1 MEFQFK
7 NEYKFED
14 LLNIME
20 ILRGKNGCPWD
31 REQTHSSIR
40 NSLVE
45 ETYEAVEAIDL
56 NDREMLCEE
65 LGDVLLQVV
74 FHAQIAKENGEFDIN
89 AVADGIC
96 KKLVVRHPHVF
107 GDTSVNNSDD
117 VIRNWDAIKYQTK
130 KYDSLREQLDG
141 VSKALPSLIRAQ
153 KLQKRADN
161 AGKLTDE
168 MFSLDLGDPA
178 LTAYARELF
187 SLANKARLEKIDL
200 EEALSKYNAQLTEQF

>member
-56 NDREMLCEE
+56 NNREMLCEE

-117 VIRNWDAIKYQTK
+117 VIKNWDAIKYQTK

>member
-96 KKLVVRHPHVF
+96 KKLIVRHPHVF

>member
-56 NDREMLCEE
+56 NNREMLCEE

-74 FHAQIAKENGEFDIN
+74 FHAQIAKENGEF
-89 AVADGIC
+89 
-96 KKLVVRHPHVF
+96 
-107 GDTSVNNSDD
+107 SNSH
-117 VIRNWDAIKYQTK
+117 
-130 KYDSLREQLDG
+130 
-141 VSKALPSLIRAQ
+141 
-153 KLQKRADN
+153 
-161 AGKLTDE
+161 
-168 MFSLDLGDPA
+168 
-178 LTAYARELF
+178 
-187 SLANKARLEKIDL
+187 
-200 EEALSKYNAQLTEQF
+200 

>member
-20 ILRGKNGCPWD
+20 ILRGKNGWPWD

-56 NDREMLCEE
+56 NNREMLCEE

-96 KKLVVRHPHVF
+96 KKLIVRHPHVF

-117 VIRNWDAIKYQTK
+117 VIKNWDAIKYQTK

-178 LTAYARELF
+178 LTAYARGLF

>member
-56 NDREMLCEE
+56 NNREMLCEE

-96 KKLVVRHPHVF
+96 KKLIVRHPHVF

>member
-56 NDREMLCEE
+56 NNREMLCEE

-96 KKLVVRHPHVF
+96 KKLIVRHPHVF

-117 VIRNWDAIKYQTK
+117 VIKNWDAIKYQTK

>member
-56 NDREMLCEE
+56 NNREMLCEE

>member
-14 LLNIME
+14 LLKIME
-20 ILRGKNGCPWD
+20 ILRDKNGCPWD

-56 NDREMLCEE
+56 NNREMLCEE

-96 KKLVVRHPHVF
+96 KKLIVRHPHVF
-107 GDTSVNNSDD
+107 GDTSVTNSDD
-117 VIRNWDAIKYQTK
+117 VIKNWDAIKYQTK

>member
-56 NDREMLCEE
+56 NNREMLCEE

-96 KKLVVRHPHVF
+96 KKLIVRHPHVF

-117 VIRNWDAIKYQTK
+117 VIKNWDAIKYQTK

-161 AGKLTDE
+161 AGKLTNE